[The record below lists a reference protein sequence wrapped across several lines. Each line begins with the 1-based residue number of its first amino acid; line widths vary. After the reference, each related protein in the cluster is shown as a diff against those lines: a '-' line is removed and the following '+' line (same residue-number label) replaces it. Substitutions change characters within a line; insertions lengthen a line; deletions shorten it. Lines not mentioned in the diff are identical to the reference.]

1 MKREDLLAPQQ
12 YNLVSEM
19 EKHAK
24 NPEKIAVLWEH
35 EDGHKKAIDLC

>member
-19 EKHAK
+19 EKYAK
-24 NPEKIAVLWEH
+24 DPEKIAMLWEN
-35 EDGHKKAIDLC
+35 EAWT